1 MKCTKEDIA
10 RVILDYLR
18 NNSEAGDTLQGIA
31 IWWLNLEQISV
42 AVDAVS
48 EVLEAMIKEG
58 IIEKQMINGNSFIYR
73 ISKNN

>member
-10 RVILDYLR
+10 RIILEYLR
-18 NNSEAGDTLQGIA
+18 NNSEAGDTLQGVA
-31 IWWLNLEQISV
+31 MWWLSLEQINV

-58 IIEKQMINGNSFIYR
+58 LIEKQMIHDDSFIYR
-73 ISKNN
+73 ISKKN